1 MGQVMAR
8 HLLLAGLRR
17 RRKANRSLDLC
28 AVVSVDVIV
37 SPNVKRFVVHIRKN
51 ICILQVVPP
60 FALINMMGRA

>member
-1 MGQVMAR
+1 MAR

-17 RRKANRSLDLC
+17 RRKANRSLSLS
-28 AVVSVDVIV
+28 AVVSIDVIV
-37 SPNVKRFVVHIRKN
+37 SPNVKKFVVHIRKN

>member
-8 HLLLAGLRR
+8 HLLLARLRR
-17 RRKANRSLDLC
+17 LWNANRSLNLC

-37 SPNVKRFVVHIRKN
+37 SPNVKTFVVHTRKN

-60 FALINMMGRA
+60 FALIDMMGRA